1 MDDWDH
7 MSDEDLDQF
16 ALTGTRDAMQDEDS
30 GVREYSSL
38 MLADGLLYAVGVIA
52 VMNALFEADMFL
64 FFCGAGLWLCSQS
77 INRFRRLLPL
87 WLRAAMNMEIDPT
100 DWAILTPQQKKR
112 RIVIVFVAAV
122 LSGLTAWRFTV
133 GFDEIATR
141 SGVPFHLVIFA
152 LTGMLALLGL
162 HWVRLLMTD
171 EGIYEPVTAGHEEPW
186 G

>member
-1 MDDWDH
+1 MSDWDH
-7 MSDEDLDQF
+7 LSDEDLDRF
-16 ALTGTRDAMQDEDS
+16 ALAETRDAMQDEES

-52 VMNALFEADMFL
+52 VMNSFLEADMFL

-87 WLRAAMNMEIDPT
+87 WLRAAMNMEIDPP
-100 DWAILTPQQKKR
+100 DWEILTSKQKKR
-112 RIVIVFVAAV
+112 RIVTVFVAAG

-152 LTGMLALLGL
+152 LAGMLALLGL
-162 HWVRLLMTD
+162 HWIRLMMAD
-171 EGIYEPVTAGHEEPW
+171 EGIYEPHPMEHEEPW